1 MRFFGGPHLPGNYEE
16 IIGIFTFLRIAFDN
30 GPSAQLFTDHA
41 RMKAHGAIGMQGKE
55 RFIVGESKNI
65 AHKPRW
71 GRMMQVKGNDA
82 GNFWWFFESLKLDL
96 ENVEKLWSIFLLIIW
111 VCFG

>member
-1 MRFFGGPHLPGNYEE
+1 MPWFRGPHLPRNYEE
-16 IIGIFTFLRIAFDN
+16 IIGIFTFLRIAFDH

-41 RMKAHGAIGMQGKE
+41 RMKVHRAIGMQGKE

-71 GRMMQVKGNDA
+71 GRMMKFLKGNDA
-82 GNFWWFFESLKLDL
+82 GILKLDL
-96 ENVEKLWSIFLLIIW
+96 ENVEKLWSIFFW
-111 VCFG
+111 